1 MSFLDASNQPFAL
14 KAFSTLFILVWCVI
28 ACFPLLWITIMSLK
42 LPLDAFDSN
51 FFNVLVGPVTLQL
64 KNGVSVASIL
74 AISLFSMYFYSRR
87 QRLRNY
93 LRASIGY
100 SEDVTLF
107 LFIFLLYIFC
117 CISILTIYCIPLLL

>member
-64 KNGVSVASIL
+64 KNGVSVGSIL
-74 AISLFSMYFYSRR
+74 AISLFSIYFY
-87 QRLRNY
+87 LRP
-93 LRASIGY
+93 LGAG
-100 SEDVTLF
+100 LF
-107 LFIFLLYIFC
+107 NFLKVFC
-117 CISILTIYCIPLLL
+117 LTFFHFLKV

>member
-1 MSFLDASNQPFAL
+1 
-14 KAFSTLFILVWCVI
+14 
-28 ACFPLLWITIMSLK
+28 MSLK

-100 SEDVTLF
+100 SEEVTLF
-107 LFIFLLYIFC
+107 LFIKYSFC
-117 CISILTIYCIPLLL
+117 KYLFPY

>member
-14 KAFSTLFILVWCVI
+14 KAISTLFILVWCLI
-28 ACFPLLWITIMSLK
+28 ACFPLLWITMMSLK

-64 KNGVSVASIL
+64 KNGVSLASFI
-74 AISLFSMYFYSRR
+74 AISVFSIYFYSSRR
-87 QRLRNY
+87 RIRNY
-93 LRASIGY
+93 IKGSIG
-100 SEDVTLF
+100 SSKDVTLF

-117 CISILTIYCIPLLL
+117 YA

>member
-14 KAFSTLFILVWCVI
+14 KAISTLFILVWCLI

-64 KNGVSVASIL
+64 KNGVSIASFL
-74 AISLFSMYFYSRR
+74 AITLFSIYFKIESL
-87 QRLRNY
+87 QL
-93 LRASIGY
+93 LGY
-100 SEDVTLF
+100 SYL
-107 LFIFLLYIFC
+107 
-117 CISILTIYCIPLLL
+117 